1 MARGLYIL
9 EIFFVA
15 AAYVGGAQIGFF
27 LAFLHSQVS
36 PVWPPEG
43 ISLALV
49 LLRGNR
55 VAPGVMLGAFTANY
69 LNNPH
74 LPTAALIACGNTA
87 SVLLAAYFVRRFT
100 AGTNPFTRVRNVI
113 LFLTVGTM
121 PGAAVSAA
129 LGVTSLLAFGFV
141 PKEAYW
147 RVLLTWWTGEM
158 QGLVIVA
165 PFVYTWSK
173 LPVIRWSLH
182 RDVEALLLLG
192 SLVSFAYIVFQAG
205 FDLTYLPI
213 PIIIWAIFRFK
224 MHGAV
229 TAIIMISF
237 ASIYFTIQQQG
248 PFAVMKGNQLSIND
262 SLLLLELY
270 ISVFTVMTMILAAVV
285 HERENFLL
293 AQQRFAAEKEAAD
306 RRLLE
311 TQEEALQ
318 SIQRAN
324 NALEDRV
331 QERTL
336 ELNQAVSAKGEF
348 LAMMSHEIRTP
359 LNGVIGATQLLKTTK
374 LDDEQNGYVST
385 LSDTA
390 RTLAGLVNSI
400 LDYSK
405 LEAGRLELENTPFS
419 LEAMLNE
426 VKALF
431 AHAAAAKKIDFI
443 METRNLP
450 PAVMGDPLRLTQV
463 LINLC
468 GNAIKFT
475 EKGSVTLSATYKDG
489 ICHFA
494 VRDTGIGIRKEDQER
509 LFSPFRQAR
518 AETARRFGGTGL
530 GLNISARLAV
540 LMGTEISIESEESK
554 GSTFSIRVP
563 LAATDAAKLHK
574 DKPQEFNAQF
584 AVRNPLRLLLVD
596 DAEVNRLVTCS
607 MLEKLGYM
615 PDVAEDGYAALQ
627 AIAANK
633 YDLVLLDVQMP
644 VMDGTEVAREL
655 REKMPDRPRL
665 VALTANALPGDQETY
680 LKIMDDFLAKPISF
694 ATLTAVL
701 ERGAAAIRK

>member
-1 MARGLYIL
+1 MQRFFYLI
-9 EIFFVA
+9 EITLVA
-15 AAYVGGAQIGFF
+15 AAYVAGAQIGFF

-55 VAPGVMLGAFTANY
+55 VAPGVLIGAFCANF

-74 LPTAALIACGNTA
+74 APTAILIACGNTT
-87 SVLLAAYFVRRFT
+87 SVLLAAYFVRKFT
-100 AGTNPFTRVRNVI
+100 QGSNPFTRVRNVI
-113 LFLTVGTM
+113 FFLTIGTM

-129 LGVTSLLAFGFV
+129 LGVTSLYAFGFV
-141 PKEAYW
+141 PADAYW

-165 PFVYTWSK
+165 PFVFTWAK
-173 LPVIRWSLH
+173 LPVIRWSVN
-182 RDVEALLLLG
+182 RDVEALLLVA

-237 ASIYFTIQQQG
+237 TSIYFTIRQQG

-285 HERENFLL
+285 QERENFLIT
-293 AQQRFAAEKEAAD
+293 QQSYAAEKEAAD

-311 TQEEALQ
+311 AQEGALQ

-324 NALEDRV
+324 NTLEDRV

-336 ELNQAVSAKGEF
+336 ELKQAVAAKGEF

-359 LNGVIGATQLLKTTK
+359 LNGVIGATQLLRTTE
-374 LDDEQNGYVST
+374 LDSEQDKYVVT

-390 RTLAGLVNSI
+390 KTLAGLVNGI

-405 LEAGRLELENTPFS
+405 LEAGRLELEQTPFS
-419 LEAMLNE
+419 LEDILAEL
-426 VKALF
+426 KALF
-431 AHAAAAKKIDFI
+431 AHTAVAKKIDFI
-443 METRNLP
+443 IEADNLP
-450 PAVMGDPLRLTQV
+450 PAVVGDPLRLKQV

-475 EKGSVTLSATYKDG
+475 ARGAVTLRAVYKEG
-489 ICHFA
+489 ACEFS
-494 VRDTGIGIRKEDQER
+494 VRDTGIGMSKDEQER
-509 LFSPFRQAR
+509 LFSPFQQGR

-540 LMGTEISIESEESK
+540 LMGTEITVDSEEGA
-554 GSTFSIRVP
+554 GSVFRMRVP
-563 LAATDAAKLHK
+563 LPVTEPEKLK
-574 DKPQEFNAQF
+574 TEKPQEFNDGF
-584 AVRNPLRLLLVD
+584 AARHPLRLLLVD
-596 DAEVNRLVTCS
+596 DAEVNRIVTAS
-607 MLEKLGYM
+607 MLEKLGYS
-615 PDVAEDGYAALQ
+615 PDIAEDGFQALQ
-627 AIAANK
+627 AIAAK
-633 YDLVLLDVQMP
+633 TYDLVLLDVQMP
-644 VMDGTEVAREL
+644 GMDGTEVAREL
-655 REKMPDRPRL
+655 REKMPNRPRL
-665 VALTANALPGDQETY
+665 VALTANALPGDQEIY

-701 ERGAAAIRK
+701 ERGSAVVRR